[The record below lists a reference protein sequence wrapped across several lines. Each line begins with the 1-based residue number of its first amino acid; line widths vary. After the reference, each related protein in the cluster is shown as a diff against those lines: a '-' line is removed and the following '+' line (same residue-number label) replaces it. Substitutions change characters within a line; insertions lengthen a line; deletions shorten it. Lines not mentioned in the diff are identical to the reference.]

1 MPMSAILLLD
11 GARSSSCDQLYRKAA
26 PIAAAGLHGKARE
39 GVAAFLTRCRP
50 DVRRA

>member
-1 MPMSAILLLD
+1 MSAMLLLD
-11 GARSSSCDQLYRKAA
+11 GARSSACDHLCRKAA
-26 PIAAAGLHGKARE
+26 PIAAAGLHEKAHE